1 VHANFRREHGNGNS
15 YPRDRIGLDFLGDFF
30 FSDLS
35 VSGVTDETHVV
46 QVHDAEVEVS

>member
-1 VHANFRREHGNGNS
+1 MVTEIVTPVIAEVWIFRKS
-15 YPRDRIGLDFLGDFF
+15 FL
-30 FSDLS
+30 SNIR